1 MNMFVVD
8 STVVVPEHKADDLIQ
23 IYQNRSRL
31 VDEAEGFLSFQLL
44 QNDRKP
50 GELTVHLE
58 WESKQAYL
66 NWARSEQFKKIHELE
81 KHYPDEDLQGIVP
94 KVKKYE
100 VVAT

>member
-1 MNMFVVD
+1 MFVVD
-8 STVVVPEHKADDLIQ
+8 SMVQVPDHKADDLID
-23 IYQNRSRL
+23 IYRKRSRL
-31 VDEAEGFLSFQLL
+31 VDQADGFISFQLL

-58 WESKQAYL
+58 WESKEAYL

-81 KHYPDEDLQGIVP
+81 KQYPDQELQGIVP
-94 KVKKYE
+94 KVSKYE

>member
-1 MNMFVVD
+1 MFVVD
-8 STVVVPEHKADDLIQ
+8 STVIVPEHKAEDLIN
-23 IYQNRSRL
+23 IYKKRSRC
-31 VDEAEGFLSFQLL
+31 VDEAEGFHSFQLL

-58 WESKQAYL
+58 WESKEAYL

-81 KHYPDEDLQGIVP
+81 KRYPDQELQGIVP
-94 KVKKYE
+94 KVSKYE

>member
-1 MNMFVVD
+1 MFVVD

-23 IYQNRSRL
+23 IYRNRSRL

-81 KHYPDEDLQGIVP
+81 KHYPDEDLKGIVP
-94 KVKKYE
+94 IVKKYE

>member
-1 MNMFVVD
+1 MFVVD

-23 IYQNRSRL
+23 IYRNRSRL

-81 KHYPDEDLQGIVP
+81 KQYPDEDLKGIVP
-94 KVKKYE
+94 IVKKYE

>member
-1 MNMFVVD
+1 MFVVD
-8 STVVVPEHKADDLIQ
+8 STVVVPDHKADDLIH
-23 IYQNRSRL
+23 IYRNRSKL
-31 VDEAEGFLSFQLL
+31 VDQAEGFLSFQLL

-50 GELTVHLE
+50 GELTVHME

-81 KHYPDEDLQGIVP
+81 KRYPDEELQGIVP

>member
-1 MNMFVVD
+1 MFVVD
-8 STVVVPEHKADDLIQ
+8 SKVVVPEHKADDLIN
-23 IYQNRSRL
+23 IYKKRSRL

-58 WESKQAYL
+58 WESKEAYL
-66 NWARSEQFKKIHELE
+66 KWARSEQFKKIHELE
-81 KHYPDEDLQGIVP
+81 KQYPDQELQGIVP
-94 KVKKYE
+94 TVKKYE

>member
-1 MNMFVVD
+1 MFVVD
-8 STVVVPEHKADDLIQ
+8 STVVVPDHKADDLIL
-23 IYQNRSRL
+23 IYQHRSKL
-31 VDEAEGFLSFQLL
+31 VDQAEGFLSFQLL

-81 KHYPDEDLQGIVP
+81 KQYPDQELQGIVP
-94 KVKKYE
+94 KVTKYE

>member
-1 MNMFVVD
+1 MFVVD
-8 STVVVPEHKADDLIQ
+8 STVIVPEHKAEDLIN
-23 IYQNRSRL
+23 IYKKRSRL
-31 VDEAEGFLSFQLL
+31 VDEAEGFHSFQLL

-58 WESKQAYL
+58 WESKEAYL

-81 KHYPDEDLQGIVP
+81 KRYPDRELQGIVP
-94 KVKKYE
+94 KVSKYE

>member
-1 MNMFVVD
+1 MFVVD
-8 STVVVPEHKADDLIQ
+8 STVTVPEHKADDLIE
-23 IYQNRSRL
+23 IYRNRSRL

-81 KHYPDEDLQGIVP
+81 KQYPDQELQGIVP

-100 VVAT
+100 VVAE

>member
-1 MNMFVVD
+1 MFVVD
-8 STVVVPEHKADDLIQ
+8 STVVVPDHKAEDLVH

-31 VDEAEGFLSFQLL
+31 VDQADGFLSFQLL

-81 KHYPDEDLQGIVP
+81 KEYPDQELQGIVP
-94 KVKKYE
+94 KVTKYE